1 MGTLQ
6 ANGHGE
12 PVSKCAWGPG
22 ACVHVCVRAWIQ
34 WVWAWACVVDPAGT
48 TWSSS
53 HVPVSIQCKK
63 KRIHLLY
70 KASVERGHGND
81 GLVGVDVGV
90 VGVDVGVVGV
100 DVGVVG
106 VDVGVVGVDV
116 GVVGVVVGMCMVVVV
131 VVVVGVGVGAWGKE
145 NGGGGVRRGSTL
157 NVQSSTRLNFGT

>member
-1 MGTLQ
+1 M
-6 ANGHGE
+6 
-12 PVSKCAWGPG
+12 
-22 ACVHVCVRAWIQ
+22 
-34 WVWAWACVVDPAGT
+34 VDPAGT

-81 GLVGVDVGV
+81 GL
-90 VGVDVGVVGV
+90 
-100 DVGVVG
+100 VG